1 MLHPSGHSSLIS
13 TDLNCEPFRLGKTQ
27 SERVRRKTLE
37 ALPMSEHVLLHF
49 SQKNTFLDVRP
60 VEDHERVCSSSV
72 LKIFGCVHQKNLNLY
87 TLVRY
92 QDQESRK
99 ETADTESARC
109 MKLLHVPRH
118 GDHMRPGPGFPLRTF
133 PRFHGRSRGALV
145 TGGLRN

>member
-1 MLHPSGHSSLIS
+1 
-13 TDLNCEPFRLGKTQ
+13 
-27 SERVRRKTLE
+27 
-37 ALPMSEHVLLHF
+37 MSEHVLLHF

-99 ETADTESARC
+99 ETADTDSRISKVYETSSCAKTWRPHATGTWFS
-109 MKLLHVPRH
+109 LEDIPPVPRKKSWSP
-118 GDHMRPGPGFPLRTF
+118 GDRWPAELTFLTFEPQMAKPESGSAKMAMAKHRSGTCKPCVPG
-133 PRFHGRSRGALV
+133 
-145 TGGLRN
+145 